1 MLRVKAIR
9 EGKPIKFTTVSEF
22 VSCFREKEE
31 KVKYFLCELYLHN
44 FILEDNRKENRGPF
58 IGDIQFRA
66 FVSFTKNQIRWAKS
80 HKIFMIRETSLD
92 LWIRGEPP
100 KSFAA
105 IMQHKKFMKREGV
118 VDSLALS
125 TDRLHI
131 QA

>member
-80 HKIFMIRETSLD
+80 HKTFMIRETGLD

-100 KSFAA
+100 KSFPA
-105 IMQHKKFMKREGV
+105 IMQHRTFMKREGV

-125 TDRLHI
+125 TDKLHI